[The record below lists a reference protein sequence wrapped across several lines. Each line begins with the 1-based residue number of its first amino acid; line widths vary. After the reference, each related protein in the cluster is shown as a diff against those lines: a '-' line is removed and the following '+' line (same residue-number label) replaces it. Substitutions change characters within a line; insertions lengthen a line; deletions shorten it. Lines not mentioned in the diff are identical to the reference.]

1 MAILLGVIAFL
12 GRVSLAKED
21 KVDGIALEPTSLL
34 QVGTFHIEDK
44 KEKENVFPSQ
54 PLGKDAW
61 GRDAEEDAEDQSDDV
76 TDSERDDDRDVDS
89 EGISELQVASISS
102 ERGGQHAIQYPQA
115 SPTMFQ
121 SRGSTVME
129 NAMPGT
135 LRQAVVQRI
144 SEGAQATSQATPRAP
159 VAGLVSM
166 STAATYENASGA
178 AFSQLAALEA
188 EFKELREDDSSHVK
202 QLMYT
207 VHLREQLRD
216 QLRTAQE
223 QLEKDNAHLAQRTS
237 EILVSANHGEA
248 AAGNQIQE
256 TDTESQPEEAPNTT
270 VAAMLLQAAISS
282 RQHREVN
289 NQQIAAE
296 ALDRV
301 QSLMRDIAA
310 LKQRDDQEM
319 QALRTNA
326 NSREALQAKID
337 KRRQQLQTDAGALLV
352 DLSQIRG
359 LVQHESEIPGDLVAP
374 DTQEGPQATSDAQ
387 VSSSGQQPIAISHE
401 QLKTDQPLESFVQL
415 NEKTMKLPQQPY

>member
-1 MAILLGVIAFL
+1 
-12 GRVSLAKED
+12 
-21 KVDGIALEPTSLL
+21 
-34 QVGTFHIEDK
+34 
-44 KEKENVFPSQ
+44 
-54 PLGKDAW
+54 
-61 GRDAEEDAEDQSDDV
+61 
-76 TDSERDDDRDVDS
+76 
-89 EGISELQVASISS
+89 
-102 ERGGQHAIQYPQA
+102 
-115 SPTMFQ
+115 
-121 SRGSTVME
+121 ME

-135 LRQAVVQRI
+135 LRQAVVQRF
-144 SEGAQATSQATPRAP
+144 SDGAQATSQATPRAP

-248 AAGNQIQE
+248 AAGNQIQA

-319 QALRTNA
+319 QALRMNA
-326 NSREALQAKID
+326 NSREALRAKID
-337 KRRQQLQTDAGALLV
+337 KGRQQLQTDAGALLV

-401 QLKTDQPLESFVQL
+401 QLKTSQPMESLVQL
-415 NEKTMKLPQQPY
+415 NERPMKVPQQPY